1 MMDWDLQWLLRI
13 NREWAHPLLDWLMP
27 AVSSIHAWLPLLL
40 LAGVGVALRGGREGR
55 HFLLCILVA
64 IGLGDGLVSNGLKH
78 TVGRVRPQDVTAEV
92 LVRDLGKA
100 KPEFAR
106 LFHRPVQRPGRPKPV
121 EHGKSFPSSHTV
133 NLFAAAMVIA
143 HFRRGLGAVAFGL
156 AALVGYSRIYVGAHW
171 PSDVVPS
178 IGLGLLV
185 GACAVWI
192 VRRGLAWQARRTAGQ
207 A

>member
-27 AVSSIHAWLPLLL
+27 AVSSIHAWLPLLV
-40 LAGVGVALRGGREGR
+40 LACLWLAWRGGPEGR
-55 HFLLCILVA
+55 RFLLCMAVA
-64 IGLGDGLVSNGLKH
+64 IGLGDGLVSHGLKH
-78 TVGRVRPQDVTAEV
+78 AVGRVRPQDVTADV

-100 KPEFAR
+100 WPEFVR
-106 LFHRPVQRPGRPKPV
+106 LFKAPTQRPGRPKPV

-143 HFRRGLGAVAFGL
+143 HFRRGWGAVAFVL

-171 PSDVVPS
+171 PSDVVAS

-185 GACAVWI
+185 GGCAVWM
-192 VRRGLAWQARRTAGQ
+192 VRRGLAWQARRSAGQ

>member
-13 NREWAHPLLDWLMP
+13 NREWTHPLLDWLMP
-27 AVSSIHAWLPLLL
+27 AVSSIHAWLPLLV
-40 LAGVGVALRGGREGR
+40 LASLWLAWRGGREGR
-55 HFLLCILVA
+55 HFLLCMAVA
-64 IGLGDGLVSNGLKH
+64 IGLGDGLVSNGLKYA
-78 TVGRVRPQDVTAEV
+78 VGRVRPQDVTAEV

-100 KPEFAR
+100 WPEFAR
-106 LFHRPVQRPGRPKPV
+106 LFEPPIQRPGRPKPV
-121 EHGKSFPSSHTV
+121 HHGKSFPSSHTV

-143 HFRRGLGAVAFGL
+143 HFRRGWGALAFTL

-192 VRRGLAWQARRTAGQ
+192 VRRGLAWGARRAGNR

>member
-27 AVSSIHAWLPLLL
+27 AVSSIHAWLPLLV
-40 LAGVGVALRGGREGR
+40 LASLWLAWRGGREGR
-55 HFLLCILVA
+55 HFLLCMAVA
-64 IGLGDGLVSNGLKH
+64 IGLGDGLVSNGLKYA
-78 TVGRVRPQDVTAEV
+78 VGRVRPQDVTADV

-100 KPEFAR
+100 WPEFAR
-106 LFHRPVQRPGRPKPV
+106 LFEPPIQRPGRPKPV
-121 EHGKSFPSSHTV
+121 QHGKSFPSSHTV
-133 NLFAAAMVIA
+133 NLFAAAFVIA
-143 HFRRGLGAVAFGL
+143 RYRRGWGAVAFVL